1 MKQECVAE
9 HIAVGTEILLGQIS
23 NAHAQT
29 VSLEFANHGLFIYH
43 HQAVGDNLSRIVD
56 VLNHAAGRS
65 NVIVLTG
72 GIGPTED
79 DLTRDA
85 VAAHLGVA
93 LELDEKSLQDIESYF
108 RKHGR
113 SMPEEN
119 RRQAMRIQGA
129 TMLPNPYGTAPGQY
143 VEHGGVHYFLL
154 PGPPLEM
161 KPMLQREVL
170 PRLKRIFPTPQVL
183 VSRTLHF
190 CGIGESHVDEQ
201 IRDLLSSDNPTVAP
215 LAGEGEMLLRIT
227 ARSGSHQDAVERI
240 ATMEQEIRNR
250 FGPYI
255 YGVDGETLP
264 AVAFRLLAE
273 QQATLSVAE
282 SCTGGMISTML
293 TGVPGISQVFSGGIV
308 AYDNAVK
315 RQVLGVQSETLE
327 KHGAV
332 SEQTAREMAEGIR
345 GRLGTLYGLS
355 TTGIAGPGGGS
366 DDKPVGL
373 VYMAVAGPHGTEVFR
388 AMFSGS
394 REQIRL
400 RAAKHTLWRL
410 FRTLTRGTGADT

>member
-9 HIAVGTEILLGQIS
+9 HIAIGTEILLGQIL

-108 RKHGR
+108 RKRGR
-113 SMPEEN
+113 SMPAEN

-201 IRDLLSSDNPTVAP
+201 IHDLLSSENPTVAP

-227 ARSGSHQDAVERI
+227 ARGGTHQDAVQSI
-240 ATMEQEIRNR
+240 ARVEQEIRKR
-250 FGPYI
+250 FAPYI
-255 YGVDGETLP
+255 YGVDGETLQ

-282 SCTGGMISTML
+282 SCTGGQISTML
-293 TGVPGISQVFSGGIV
+293 TGVPGVSQVFAGGVV

-315 RQVLGVQSETLE
+315 RQALGVHPETLE
-327 KHGAV
+327 RYGAV
-332 SEQTAREMAEGIR
+332 SEQTAREMAEGVR
-345 GRLGTLYGLS
+345 ERLGTVYGLS

-373 VYMAVAGPHGTEVFR
+373 VYMAVAGPRGTEVFR
-388 AMFSGS
+388 SVFSGS

-410 FRTLTRGTGADT
+410 IRTLTRGAGADA